1 MNTVSQIQSAI
12 NSKKPI
18 SFWYSYSHPDTERV
32 VEPMSLANGSLVAR
46 ENGNFKRF
54 NIDGINLIAS
64 EKNDTIKTIDEMI
77 NANATMVFTYSLSQP
92 EKVRYASPIEIKG
105 DLVIA
110 VEADTGKYKSF
121 KLEGIHFIKENRE
134 MPQGHRVEEGEIVED
149 EEIVSEYEEQK
160 TSIRGMIVQA
170 ITFLRYRKGCSRPAI
185 RKYIIDN
192 FNISPYTVD
201 RKLNIALKRGVDSG
215 VLIQNGQHFKLNK
228 AKKNVKLED
237 SATTGVFIPSTQ
249 TPEQRLQ
256 NLVQKHID
264 YKEPMTFKYSFSK
277 PDLVRTFYPE
287 SIKNYIVTGKEN
299 GKYKSFAL
307 TGIMNVSCIVQEVS
321 SQEKVEWHENGVML
335 ARYTLNNGKKEGLY
349 QSWYDNDKKIWNAFI
364 EMIKEMGYVKSG
376 GITEKKW

>member
-121 KLEGIHFIKENRE
+121 KLNNLFYFLISFYFFTFI
-134 MPQGHRVEEGEIVED
+134 
-149 EEIVSEYEEQK
+149 
-160 TSIRGMIVQA
+160 SI
-170 ITFLRYRKGCSRPAI
+170 
-185 RKYIIDN
+185 
-192 FNISPYTVD
+192 
-201 RKLNIALKRGVDSG
+201 
-215 VLIQNGQHFKLNK
+215 
-228 AKKNVKLED
+228 
-237 SATTGVFIPSTQ
+237 
-249 TPEQRLQ
+249 
-256 NLVQKHID
+256 
-264 YKEPMTFKYSFSK
+264 
-277 PDLVRTFYPE
+277 
-287 SIKNYIVTGKEN
+287 
-299 GKYKSFAL
+299 
-307 TGIMNVSCIVQEVS
+307 
-321 SQEKVEWHENGVML
+321 
-335 ARYTLNNGKKEGLY
+335 
-349 QSWYDNDKKIWNAFI
+349 
-364 EMIKEMGYVKSG
+364 
-376 GITEKKW
+376 